1 MHILLSDTAV
11 APSRSHRTDAGIDL
25 CADASTL
32 IHPGERAL
40 IPTGVRAILP
50 AGHTGMIC
58 PRSGLAHKHGVTVLN
73 APGIID
79 EDFTGEI
86 GVILINHGSEPF
98 VVDHGDRIAQ
108 LVIIKAD
115 TSRVHLVNEVEFAH
129 RVNPE
134 NKRRDAG
141 FGSTGR

>member
-11 APSRSHRTDAGIDL
+11 APSRSHRADAGIDL
-25 CADASTL
+25 CADATAL

-40 IPTGVRAILP
+40 IPTGVRVILP
-50 AGHTGMIC
+50 AGHAGMIC

-86 GVILINHGSEPF
+86 GVILVNHGSEPF
-98 VVDHGDRIAQ
+98 AVNHGDRIAQ
-108 LVIIKAD
+108 LVITKVDI
-115 TSRVHLVNEVEFAH
+115 SRMYFINEAEFTR